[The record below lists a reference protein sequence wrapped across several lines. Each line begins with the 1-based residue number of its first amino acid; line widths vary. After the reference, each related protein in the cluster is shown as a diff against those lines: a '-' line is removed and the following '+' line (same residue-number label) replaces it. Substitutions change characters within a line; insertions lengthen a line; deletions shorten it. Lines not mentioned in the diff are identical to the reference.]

1 MVHIGLTQVQMM
13 FESMIE
19 EWFDNG
25 NDSNENF
32 IEAMLVGDLY
42 AMNSY
47 MNDIALDTFSS
58 FDVAGRE
65 ESRIRPENFYHG
77 FVLGLMV
84 DKRDDYIIKSNKESG
99 FGRYDVMLRPRNVK
113 KDKAIIME
121 FKVLSPKKEKSLE
134 ETAQNALEQ
143 IKEKKYKEELI
154 EAGINENNIK
164 AYGFAFE
171 GKNVLILD

>member
-1 MVHIGLTQVQMM
+1 MM

-47 MNDIALDTFSS
+47 MNDIALATFSN
-58 FDVAGRE
+58 FDAGKHVAGRE

-99 FGRYDVMLRPRNVK
+99 FGRYDV
-113 KDKAIIME
+113 IMVPKNIENSKLPALILE
-121 FKVLSPKKEKSLE
+121 FKVINSSIEKSLE
-134 ETAQNALEQ
+134 ETVQAALKQ
-143 IKEKKYKEELI
+143 IK
-154 EAGINENNIK
+154 
-164 AYGFAFE
+164 
-171 GKNVLILD
+171 